1 MTVEIS
7 IKTSL
12 LVKQQLELLTSYL
25 KDAVCFQQPVMDWIE
40 RLKENAVDSRT
51 KLPVTLNVEKAGDAT
66 TDKPV
71 LRKGD
76 VLRRTKRSKV
86 IEALCY

>member
-1 MTVEIS
+1 
-7 IKTSL
+7 
-12 LVKQQLELLTSYL
+12 
-25 KDAVCFQQPVMDWIE
+25 MDWIE